1 MAIAAQPKLFGP
13 LVTRDACVFRL
24 FAPAAREVILEID
37 GKPAA
42 AMTRVGD
49 GWHARETPAPLGT
62 RYAFR
67 VDGTRMPDPA
77 SRRQDGGVHGFS
89 VVTDEARYAWST
101 KAWKGRPF
109 EETVFYETHAGLE
122 GGFQKLATRLP
133 ALRDLGVTAIEL
145 MPVAAFPGA
154 RNWGYDGVL
163 PFAPAEAYGTPD
175 DLKAL
180 VDRAHALGLMMVLD
194 VVYNHFGPDG
204 NYLRLTAP
212 AFFRDDRKTPWGDA
226 IDFRNDMVRR
236 FFIENALYWTDDFR
250 FDGLRLDAVHAI
262 ADKGFLL
269 ALAEEVRAAAGGRH
283 IHLVL
288 ENDDNDASLLET
300 AFDAQW
306 NDDFHHAL
314 HVLLTGE
321 TQGYYGDHA
330 DKPAARLARVLAEGF
345 DYQGEFSGH
354 RKANRGTPA
363 VALPPTSFVSFLQN
377 HDQTGNR
384 GKGERL
390 TVLANEEKLKAAMAL
405 LLLSPQV
412 PLLFVGEEVGSRAPF
427 HYFTDHGPE
436 LARAVREGRAREF
449 PGLAGEA
456 MSDPNAEETF
466 LSSNPFARAP
476 DAERWCAFTRDLL
489 KLRARAIV
497 PRLKGA
503 RALGANAMG
512 HRSVIARWRL
522 GDGSRLTIA
531 ANFGDVPAALAN
543 AEQPAHLIYGVL
555 AGDTVPPSVTAA
567 WLAPA

>member
-1 MAIAAQPKLFGP
+1 MAIQAEPPLFGP
-13 LVTRDACVFRL
+13 LTKRDSCVFRL

-37 GKPAA
+37 GRPDE
-42 AMTRVGD
+42 AMTHAGD
-49 GWHARETPAPLGT
+49 GWHAREIAALPGT

-67 VDGTRMPDPA
+67 VDGTRIPDPA
-77 SRRQDGGVHGFS
+77 SRRQEGGVHGFS
-89 VVTDEARYAWST
+89 VVTDERYRWST

-122 GGFQKLATRLP
+122 GGYRKLAARLP

-163 PFAPAEAYGTPD
+163 AFAPAESYGTPD

-204 NYLRLTAP
+204 NYLHLTAP
-212 AFFRDDRKTPWGDA
+212 GFFRDDRTTPWGDA

-236 FFIENALYWTDDFR
+236 FFIENALYWTQDFR

-262 ADKGFLL
+262 ADKRFLL
-269 ALAEEVRAAAGGRH
+269 ALSQEVRAAAAGRH

-288 ENDDNDASLLET
+288 ENDDNDASLLES
-300 AFDAQW
+300 AFSAQW
-306 NDDFHHAL
+306 NDDFHHAM

-321 TQGYYGDHA
+321 TQGYYADHA
-330 DKPAARLARVLAEGF
+330 DKPAERLARVLAGGF
-345 DYQGEFSGH
+345 DYQGAFSEH
-354 RKANRGTPA
+354 RKTNRGSPA
-363 VALPPTSFVSFLQN
+363 GALPPTAFVSFLQN

-384 GKGERL
+384 GKGDRL
-390 TVLANEEKLKAAMAL
+390 TQLASEENLKAALAL
-405 LLLSPQV
+405 LLLSPQI
-412 PLLFVGEEVGSRAPF
+412 PLLFMGEEVGSRAPF

-449 PGLAGEA
+449 PGEA

-466 LSSNPFARAP
+466 QSSDPFRCAP
-476 DAERWCAFTRDLL
+476 DGERWRAFTRELL
-489 KLRARAIV
+489 ALRARTIV

-512 HRSVIARWRL
+512 DRSVIARWRL

-531 ANFGDVPAALAN
+531 ANFGDGPLALSSLDAG
-543 AEQPAHLIYGVL
+543 EPSHLIYGAL
-555 AGDTVPPSVTAA
+555 AADGLPLSSTAA